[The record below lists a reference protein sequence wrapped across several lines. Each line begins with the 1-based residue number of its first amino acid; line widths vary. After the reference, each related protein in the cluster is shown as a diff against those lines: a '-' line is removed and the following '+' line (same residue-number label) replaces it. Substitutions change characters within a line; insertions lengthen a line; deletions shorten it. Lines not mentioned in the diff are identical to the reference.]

1 MTIRSIIK
9 SVASAN
15 LAAIVAVG
23 LVLGVS
29 SAASAD
35 DEDRRVRIL
44 NNTSVA
50 MMEFYASSIAS
61 KTWEEDILG
70 QDVLVPGDNVVIN
83 IDDGSN
89 ACRYDFKAVF
99 LDGDEVTDED
109 VDVCDVAEYEFT
121 EE

>member
-1 MTIRSIIK
+1 MYIRSIIK

-15 LAAIVAVG
+15 LAAIVAG
-23 LVLGVS
+23 VLGLGAS
-29 SAASAD
+29 SAAIAD
-35 DEDRRVRIL
+35 DEDRRVRIV

-70 QDVLVPGDNVVIN
+70 QDVLVPGDDVVID

-109 VDVCDVAEYEFT
+109 VDVCEVGEYEFT

>member
-1 MTIRSIIK
+1 MRINSIVK
-9 SVASAN
+9 S
-15 LAAIVAVG
+15 AVG
-23 LVLGVS
+23 VSFAAGLVFGFS
-29 SAASAD
+29 SAAMAD
-35 DEDRRVRIL
+35 DEDRRVRIV

-70 QDVLVPGDNVVIN
+70 QDVLVPGDDVVIN

-109 VDVCDVAEYEFT
+109 VDVCEVGEYEFT

>member
-1 MTIRSIIK
+1 MYIRSIIK
-9 SVASAN
+9 SVASAG
-15 LAAIVAVG
+15 LTAIVAAG
-23 LVLGVS
+23 LMLSVS
-29 SAASAD
+29 SAANAD
-35 DEDRRVRIL
+35 DEDRRVRIV
-44 NNTSVA
+44 NKTSVA
-50 MMEFYASSIAS
+50 LMEFYASSIAS

-70 QDVLVPGDNVVIN
+70 KDVLVPGDGVVIN

-109 VDVCDVAEYEFT
+109 VDVCEVGEYEFT

>member
-1 MTIRSIIK
+1 MDVKSITQ
-9 SVASAN
+9 
-15 LAAIVAVG
+15 AAVGTVFAAG
-23 LVLGVS
+23 LVLGFS
-29 SAASAD
+29 SAAIAD

-70 QDVLVPGDNVVIN
+70 QDVLVPGDYVVIN

-99 LDGDEVTDED
+99 LDGDEVTDND
-109 VDVCDVAEYEFT
+109 VDVC
-121 EE
+121 EEIGRAHV

>member
-1 MTIRSIIK
+1 MHIKSIIK
-9 SVASAN
+9 SAVGTIF
-15 LAAIVAVG
+15 AAG
-23 LVLGVS
+23 LVLSFS

-35 DEDRRVRIL
+35 DEDRRVRIV

-50 MMEFYASSIAS
+50 MMQFFASSIAS

-70 QDVLVPGDNVVIN
+70 QDVLVPGDDVMID

-89 ACRYDFKAVF
+89 ACLYDFKAVF

-109 VDVCDVAEYEFT
+109 VDVCEVGEYEFT